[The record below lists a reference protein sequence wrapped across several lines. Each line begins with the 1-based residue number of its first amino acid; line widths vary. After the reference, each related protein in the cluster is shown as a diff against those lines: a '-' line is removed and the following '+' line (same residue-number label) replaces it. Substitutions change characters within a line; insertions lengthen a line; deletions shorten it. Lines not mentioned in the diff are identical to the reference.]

1 MDTVDVPSE
10 ESPHRQAAAFARRVR
25 DRSIEAIEDLLLFG
39 STAHGDRSGID
50 SGVDFLAIVADDA
63 DRGTVADELRDV
75 AYDVMLGSDQSSK
88 STSSS
93 ERSSDAAANK
103 GTRSFEMRSESG
115 DRSKSV
121 PLSGRAEIQN
131 FDRAERERV
140 RVEVAERRPVARLL

>member
-75 AYDVMLGSDQSSK
+75 AYDAMLEFGPVVEVHVLFRTELGRRRKQGNPFVRNALR
-88 STSSS
+88 
-93 ERSSDAAANK
+93 ER
-103 GTRSFEMRSESG
+103 RSFEISTPQRQG
-115 DRSKSV
+115 
-121 PLSGRAEIQN
+121 
-131 FDRAERERV
+131 
-140 RVEVAERRPVARLL
+140 